1 LARYELTL
9 NIADFADT
17 LVHSMRRRPA
27 ADVDWDN
34 CQIGL
39 SEIARVV
46 NSEYDVA
53 DWLKHPGLDWPSEFE
68 TPRGLLVW
76 RTGDKIAVRELSAFS
91 ALVMREIQRGTTFAA
106 LVRSVQQASSETD
119 NLRIQKLVIDQIQ
132 TAYAAGLIRIDLGT
146 EPATINVG
154 DIAQTE
160 PARLSLA

>member
-1 LARYELTL
+1 
-9 NIADFADT
+9 
-17 LVHSMRRRPA
+17 MRRRPA

-106 LVRSVQQASSETD
+106 LVRSVQQRLRRLTIFASKSW
-119 NLRIQKLVIDQIQ
+119 
-132 TAYAAGLIRIDLGT
+132 
-146 EPATINVG
+146 
-154 DIAQTE
+154 
-160 PARLSLA
+160 LSTRSRQHTPQD